1 MRTVG
6 SLALAVLSCV
16 IGVPCFAQDAM
27 IERVLRT
34 QVFDTAFE
42 GFDSYFVLIEEDQRQ
57 NDGSREVL
65 ATASGKFSDRVQR
78 YRILFLIVGEQVI
91 GGQVL
96 EGTGL
101 PPCLAPPESSA
112 SSL

>member
-1 MRTVG
+1 MNAG
-6 SLALAVLSCV
+6 GLLAVAVLCGV
-16 IGVPCFAQDAM
+16 IGAPCFAQDAT

-42 GFDSYFVLIEEDQRQ
+42 GFDSYYVVIEEDQPQ
-57 NDGSREVL
+57 DDGSREVL
-65 ATASGKFSDRVQR
+65 ATASGKFSDRIQR
-78 YRILFLIVGEQVI
+78 FKILFLIVGEQII

-101 PPCLAPPESSA
+101 PPCQAPPQSRA